1 MRVFMVLGVLIASAA
16 CSPAPP
22 PLEPRFDSPEAL
34 ARAVLD
40 RYAAGDADGLRRLA
54 VTEPEFRARVWPEL
68 PASRPE
74 RNLPFSYVWGDLKQ
88 KSDASLSSLL
98 ARHRGRRLEL
108 TGVRFGAQTP
118 YTSYVV
124 HRDTVLTVRDA
135 ESDGPPE
142 EVRLSGS
149 LIEQGGRWKVFSY
162 VVDD

>member
-1 MRVFMVLGVLIASAA
+1 MRLYLVVGGLLLAAA

-22 PLEPRFDSPEAL
+22 PLDPTFDSPEAL

-40 RYAAGDADGLRRLA
+40 RYAAGDADGLRQLA
-54 VTEPEFRARVWPEL
+54 LTEQEFRQRVWPEL

-88 KSDASLSSLL
+88 KSDLNLARLL

-108 TGVRFGAQTP
+108 VGLRFADQKTP
-118 YTSYVV
+118 YKTFVV
-124 HRDTVLTVRDA
+124 HRESVFTVT
-135 ESDGPPE
+135 EPE
-142 EVRLSGS
+142 GAPEQVRLAGS
-149 LIEQGGRWKVFSY
+149 MIEQGGRWKVFSY